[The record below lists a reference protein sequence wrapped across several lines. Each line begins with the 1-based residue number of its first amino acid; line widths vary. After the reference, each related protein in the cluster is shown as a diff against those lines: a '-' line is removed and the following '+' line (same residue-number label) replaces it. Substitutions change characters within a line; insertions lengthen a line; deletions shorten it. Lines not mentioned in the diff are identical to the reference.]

1 MTVRRYNGRLGS
13 LGLLVVACALAL
25 LLAGP
30 AASAQAK
37 DWRIDNMDV
46 LLNVQEN
53 GDVLVDETITFTFE
67 GNYTYIG
74 RLVPTGNMRGMG
86 NISVSDANG
95 VALPE
100 DDSNSLGSFS
110 TFMEGSSRVIQINF
124 DLTDASG
131 TWTIHYRAERVVQF
145 GDGPDALD
153 GLVWYVFDADTPVSI
168 GSVKATLK
176 LPGSVQPDQMTSNA
190 QVGYGVQWRS
200 SSPAPSTMVY
210 EASGFP
216 PYTSFWVTTGF
227 PKGIVKVVKDPWTAR
242 RVFNYI
248 IPKIGLFLPFLA
260 FLTMFLIWFR
270 RGRDQPGATY
280 AKYVSEP
287 PSDLSPGL
295 VGALL
300 DERVDTKEVIATI
313 VDLAGRGY
321 LEITDTQEG
330 EHFKKPLTTFT
341 RKKSFDDLDGFEKKT
356 AESLFELGSE
366 DSVTTAQLKN
376 HFYTKVAPI
385 VSQIYIAVATAGLFY
400 KNPNRARK
408 RWVGY
413 GFLVLAVLAVLA
425 LVLRGAGIDGWG
437 WFFAGAIICTVV
449 VWVFAKH
456 MPQRTHKGAQEQKK
470 WEAFRNYLE
479 DLTRFTDMDTAK
491 EKYEKYLPYAIAF
504 GVEKHWTQRFEDLT
518 VPAPD
523 WYHPPVIIM
532 GSPSTGPI
540 GGGLGGGIPGGLS
553 GGGGGGGFSL
563 DSLSNSL
570 FSSLGDISNVM
581 TSAPSSSG
589 SGSHGAFGGGG
600 GFSGGGFSGGF
611 SGGGGGGGFR
621 AG

>member
-1 MTVRRYNGRLGS
+1 V
-13 LGLLVVACALAL
+13 LLV
-25 LLAGP
+25 GP
-30 AASAQAK
+30 TASAQAK

-46 LLNVQEN
+46 LLDVQQN

-67 GNYTYIG
+67 GSYTYVG
-74 RLVPTGNMRGMG
+74 RLVPTGNMQGMSD
-86 NISVSDANG
+86 ISVRDANG
-95 VALPE
+95 AALPE
-100 DDSNSLGSFS
+100 DNGNSLGSFS
-110 TFMEGSSRVIQINF
+110 TFMEGTSRVVQINF

-131 TWTIHYRAERVVQF
+131 TWTIHYRAEKVVQF
-145 GDGPDALD
+145 GDKLD

-168 GSVKATLK
+168 GAVKATVK
-176 LPGSVQPDQMTSNA
+176 LPGAVSQEQMTSEA
-190 QVGYGVQWRS
+190 QVGYGVNWTA

-210 EASGFP
+210 EATDFP
-216 PYTSFWVTTGF
+216 PYTNFWVTTGF
-227 PKGIVKVVKDPWTAR
+227 PKGIVKDVWTAR
-242 RVFNYI
+242 RVFSYI
-248 IPKIGLFLPFLA
+248 IPKLGFALPILA

-287 PSDLSPGL
+287 PSDLSPAL
-295 VGALL
+295 VGALI
-300 DERVDTKEVIATI
+300 DERVDTKEVISTI
-313 VDLAGRGY
+313 VHLAGRGY

-356 AESLFELGSE
+356 AESLFDLGSE
-366 DSVTTAQLKN
+366 NQVTTAQLKN

-385 VSQIYIAVATAGLFY
+385 VSQIYGAVATAGLFY
-400 KNPNRARK
+400 KNPKKARS
-408 RWVGY
+408 RWIGY
-413 GFLVLAVLAVLA
+413 GFLVGAVLAVLTLA
-425 LVLRGAGIDGWG
+425 LRGADIDGWG
-437 WFFAGAIICTVV
+437 WFASGSIISTII
-449 VWVFAKH
+449 VWAFAKR
-456 MPQRTHKGAQEQKK
+456 MPQRTPKGAQEQKK
-470 WEAFRNYLE
+470 WESFRNYLE
-479 DLTRFTDMDTAK
+479 DLTRFTDMEAAK

-504 GVEKHWTQRFEDLT
+504 GVEKHWTQRFEELT

-540 GGGLGGGIPGGLS
+540 GGGLPGGLGGGVGGGIP
-553 GGGGGGGFSL
+553 GGGGGFSL

-570 FSSLGDISNVM
+570 FSSLGNISNVL

-600 GFSGGGFSGGF
+600 GSGGGFSGGF

>member
-1 MTVRRYNGRLGS
+1 MTVRGHQGRLWS
-13 LGLLVVACALAL
+13 LGLLVVVCVLAL

-30 AASAQAK
+30 TASAQAK

-53 GDVLVDETITFTFE
+53 GDVLVDETITFAFE
-67 GNYTYIG
+67 GSYTYVG
-74 RLVPTGNMRGMG
+74 RLVPTGNMQGMSD
-86 NISVSDANG
+86 ISVSDANG

-100 DDSNSLGSFS
+100 DDNNSLGSFS

-131 TWTIHYRAERVVQF
+131 TWTIHYRAEKVAQF
-145 GDGPDALD
+145 GDRLD
-153 GLVWYVFDADTPVSI
+153 GLVWYVFDAETPVSI
-168 GSVKATLK
+168 GTVKATVK
-176 LPGSVQPDQMTSNA
+176 LPGSIPPDQMTSEA
-190 QVGYGVQWRS
+190 QVGYGVQWSS
-200 SSPAPSTMVY
+200 SSPAPSTVVY
-210 EASGFP
+210 EAAGFP

-227 PKGIVKVVKDPWTAR
+227 PKGIVKDVWTAR

-260 FLTMFLIWFR
+260 FLSMFLIWFR

-295 VGALL
+295 VGALI

-321 LEITDTQEG
+321 LEMTDTQEG
-330 EHFKKPLTTFT
+330 QHFKKPLTTFT
-341 RKKSFDDLDGFEKKT
+341 RKKSFNDLDGFEKKT
-356 AESLFELGSE
+356 AESLFELGSDDE
-366 DSVTTAQLKN
+366 VTTAQLKN
-376 HFYTKVAPI
+376 HFYTRVAPI
-385 VSQIYIAVATAGLFY
+385 VGDIYSAVASAGLFHR
-400 KNPNRARK
+400 NPKKARS

-413 GFLVLAVLAVLA
+413 GFLVGAVLAVLTFA
-425 LVLRGAGIDGWG
+425 LRGADITGWG
-437 WFFAGAIICTVV
+437 WFATGSVISTIIVWAFAGR
-449 VWVFAKH
+449 
-456 MPQRTHKGAQEQKK
+456 MPQRTPKGAQEQKK

-532 GSPSTGPI
+532 GSPNMGPI
-540 GGGLGGGIPGGLS
+540 GGGVGGGIPGGLS

-570 FSSLGDISNVM
+570 FSSLGNISNVM

-600 GFSGGGFSGGF
+600 FSGGGFSGGF
-611 SGGGGGGGFR
+611 GGGGGGGGFR